1 MDKIVISKIEYLR
14 LKRQSAAYKKLA
26 SSFYESIP
34 KDSIETVVDDF
45 RKTDLYS
52 EEFLEDLKSGL
63 KRSSYAKKLCK

>member
-1 MDKIVISKIEYLR
+1 MDKIIISKIEYLR
-14 LKRQSAAYKKLA
+14 LKQQSAAYKRLA

-45 RKTDLYS
+45 RKTDIYS
-52 EEFLEDLKSGL
+52 EEFLEDLESGL

>member
-14 LKRQSAAYKKLA
+14 LKQQSAAYKKLA

>member
-14 LKRQSAAYKKLA
+14 LKQQSAAYKRLA
-26 SSFYESIP
+26 SNFFESIP

-45 RKTDLYS
+45 RKMDLYS

>member
-14 LKRQSAAYKKLA
+14 LKQQSAAYKKLA

-34 KDSIETVVDDF
+34 KDSIETVVNDF

-52 EEFLEDLKSGL
+52 KEFLEDLKSGL